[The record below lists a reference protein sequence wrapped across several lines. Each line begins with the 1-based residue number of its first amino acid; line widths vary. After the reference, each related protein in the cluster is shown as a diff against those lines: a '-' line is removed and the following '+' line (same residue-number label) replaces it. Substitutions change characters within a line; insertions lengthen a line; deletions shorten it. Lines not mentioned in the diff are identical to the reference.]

1 MIINNNYIT
10 EHVEFI
16 SYTGRY
22 PNLCSGI
29 LTLKIDGEIYR
40 FGHEPD
46 SYNYNED
53 KYDDDNYDKFWCS
66 GGKVSFSGEY
76 GYDVSEGEWEIDVD
90 KLPEQFRKYASEID
104 YTFNAN
110 VEHGCCGGCA

>member
-29 LTLKIDGEIYR
+29 LTLKIDGEICR

-76 GYDVSEGEWEIDVD
+76 GYNVSEGEWEIDVNE
-90 KLPEQFRKYASEID
+90 LPEKFRKYASEID

>member
-16 SYTGRY
+16 GYTGRY
-22 PNLCSGI
+22 PSLCSGI
-29 LTLKIDGEIYR
+29 LTLKIDGEICR

-76 GYDVSEGEWEIDVD
+76 GYDVSEGEWEIDVNE
-90 KLPEQFRKYASEID
+90 LPEKFRKYASEID

>member
-22 PNLCSGI
+22 PNLCSGV
-29 LTLKIDGEIYR
+29 LTLKIDGEICH
-40 FGHEPD
+40 FGHELD

-76 GYDVSEGEWEIDVD
+76 GYDVSEGEWEIDVNE
-90 KLPEQFRKYASEID
+90 LPEKFRKYASEID

>member
-29 LTLKIDGEIYR
+29 LTLKIDGEICR

-76 GYDVSEGEWEIDVD
+76 GYDVSEGEWEIDVNE
-90 KLPEQFRKYASEID
+90 LPEKFRKYASEID

>member
-1 MIINNNYIT
+1 MIINNNYTT

-22 PNLCSGI
+22 PNLCSGV
-29 LTLKIDGEIYR
+29 LTLKIDGEICR

-76 GYDVSEGEWEIDVD
+76 GYNVSEGEWEIDVNE
-90 KLPEQFRKYASEID
+90 LPEKFRKYASEID
-104 YTFNAN
+104 YTFNSN

>member
-22 PNLCSGI
+22 PNLCSGV
-29 LTLKIDGEIYR
+29 LTLKIDGEICR
-40 FGHEPD
+40 FGHE
-46 SYNYNED
+46 SGSFNFNKD
-53 KYDDDNYDKFWCS
+53 KYDDDNYDEFWYS

-76 GYDVSEGEWEIDVD
+76 GYNVSEGEWEIDVNE
-90 KLPEQFRKYASEID
+90 LPEKFRKYASEID

>member
-22 PNLCSGI
+22 PNLCHGV
-29 LTLKIDGEIYR
+29 LTLKIDGEVYR

-46 SYNYNED
+46 NYIYNEGN
-53 KYDDDNYDKFWCS
+53 YDDDNYDKFWYS
-66 GGKVSFSGEY
+66 GGRVFSGRY
-76 GYDVSEGEWEIDVD
+76 GDDVLSGEWEIDVNEI
-90 KLPEQFRKYASEID
+90 PEQFRKYAAEID

-110 VEHGCCGGCA
+110 VKHGCCGGCA